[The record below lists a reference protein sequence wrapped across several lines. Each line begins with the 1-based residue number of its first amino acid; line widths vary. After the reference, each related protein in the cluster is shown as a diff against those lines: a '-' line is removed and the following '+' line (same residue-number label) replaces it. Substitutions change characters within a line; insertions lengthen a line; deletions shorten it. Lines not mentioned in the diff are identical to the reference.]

1 MTAEILLRYIHFI
14 SILLIVGVLFSE
26 YILLK
31 KVMTRSEISRLAKID
46 AIYGIAALTLII
58 AGLTLWLG
66 SYSKPAIYYTTNW
79 IFHLKLALFLTVGL
93 LSIRPTMYFIKQRKG
108 DPNESVST
116 PGSIFLM
123 LKLELALLVIIPLLA
138 GLMSNGVGYF
148 GK

>member
-1 MTAEILLRYIHFI
+1 MTAEILLRYLHFI
-14 SILLIVGVLFSE
+14 SILLIVGTLFSE

-31 KVMTRSEISRLAKID
+31 KVMTRSEISKLAKID

-66 SYSKPAIYYTTNW
+66 SYSKPASYYTMNW
-79 IFHLKLALFLTVGL
+79 IFHLKLTLFLTVGL

-116 PGSIFLM
+116 PGSIFLL
-123 LKLELALLVIIPLLA
+123 LKLELILLLIIPLLA
-138 GLMSNGVGYF
+138 GLMSHGVGYF

>member
-1 MTAEILLRYIHFI
+1 MTAEILLRYIHFL
-14 SILLIVGVLFSE
+14 SIFFIVGALFSE

-31 KVMTRSEISRLAKID
+31 KVMKRSEISKLAKID
-46 AIYGIAALTLII
+46 AIYGVAALSLII

-66 SYSKPAIYYTTNW
+66 SYTKPAIYYTMNW

-93 LSIRPTMYFIKQRKG
+93 LSIRPTVYFIKQRKG

-116 PGSIFLM
+116 PGFVFLM
-123 LKLELALLVIIPLLA
+123 LKLELTLLVIIPLLA
-138 GLMSNGVGYF
+138 GLMSHGVGYF